1 MKRPSNFPG
10 SAMMR
15 NASPHGYGI
24 QFVVLDDGTAHAKVV
39 FDASKEGPPGFTH
52 GGAVG
57 AVLDEAM
64 GTACFEAGRLGFTAT
79 MTVNYRAS
87 APLDTELELH
97 GRVDRIE
104 GNKNFAS
111 ADLKTLDG
119 KLIADATAIFIVS
132 ERLRDLIKSRYTQ
145 VGEPF
150 DE

>member
-1 MKRPSNFPG
+1 
-10 SAMMR
+10 MMR

-24 QFVVLDDGTAHAKVV
+24 QFVVLEDGTAYAKFV
-39 FDASKEGPPGFTH
+39 FDTSKEGPPGFAH

-87 APLDTELELH
+87 APLDIELELR
-97 GRVDRIE
+97 GRVDRME
-104 GNKNFAS
+104 GHKNFAS

-132 ERLRDLIKSRYTQ
+132 ERLRDLIKNRYP
-145 VGEPF
+145 EADKPL